1 MLIYLEH
8 CTFLF
13 SIIVHKDKADKL
25 RNRFRS
31 FYTLIVSVIGRKVV
45 TLPKKKLSLKNMN
58 RKMIKT
64 IVLAALM
71 AVPFFAKAQ
80 NFVGITA
87 EQNAQNTP
95 SGWTAVNL
103 PQLPA
108 ITSANTFNIKD
119 YGASTSAADNTKAI
133 QKALDAVPSTG
144 GMVVIPAGTWMFGS
158 TDQMTSQTEVL
169 SIKAKTILHLC
180 AGATLKLVEYGKAPN
195 TKIVFIGGKNKGKN
209 VTDVV
214 IEGEGET
221 SIIDGQGAR
230 WWLAR
235 ENGETFNPGAMIRFE
250 QGKRFLLRN
259 FKIQN
264 TPGVNI
270 TISNSGKASH
280 ATIHDVTISEPS
292 SEAGNGKAS
301 HNTDGISIWGPYV
314 NIYNCN
320 ISNGDDNV
328 VCDNDAQ
335 YIHVWNCYFGTG
347 HGASIGSYTE
357 NIKHVWFDNI
367 TMNGT
372 TAGIRMKT
380 GQDVDNTTNKVTLRG
395 GGEED
400 WKFTNFTM
408 TNVKNPLSI
417 DCFYDKN
424 YNSDPAVDKANARAL
439 DSTTPTYNG
448 IYLQNVKTTDV
459 CDGNAIF
466 LIGRPE
472 SHIKNV
478 TLDNVQISAKKGIDI
493 RFVDNLVFKN
503 NSKITV
509 SSGSIWLKKFD
520 STWDDQCGATSTGST
535 ITDTK
540 GPFTLNSK
548 TLTDKTAGS
557 FNNGFAI
564 SNEKGK
570 SYDVGSGTTYIKYS
584 ANQYTIIIPD
594 GVKITKMDIE
604 GRNNYDTDD
613 AYIGEINGTSY
624 DADTYIF
631 PKDKS
636 VQKYTVEFN
645 SPVEHTLTFT
655 PKVKQCILQFT
666 LYTETSTG
674 IKNITAITQPAN
686 NNVYDLSGRVVKSNA
701 KADDLKSLNKGIYV
715 FNNKKYVTK

>member
-1 MLIYLEH
+1 MNK
-8 CTFLF
+8 TFF
-13 SIIVHKDKADKL
+13 
-25 RNRFRS
+25 
-31 FYTLIVSVIGRKVV
+31 
-45 TLPKKKLSLKNMN
+45 KNM
-58 RKMIKT
+58 
-64 IVLAALM
+64 VLAALM
-71 AVPFFAKAQ
+71 TLPVLAKAQ
-80 NFVGITA
+80 TTFAGITA

-95 SGWTAVNL
+95 EGWTAVAL

-133 QKALDAVPSTG
+133 QRALDAVPPTG
-144 GMVVIPAGTWMFGS
+144 GMVIIPAGTWMFGS
-158 TDQMTSQTEVL
+158 TDQMTSTTEVL
-169 SIKAKTILHLC
+169 SIKSKTVLHLC
-180 AGATLKLVEYGKAPN
+180 KGATLKLVEYGTAPN
-195 TKIVFIGGKNKGKN
+195 NKTVFIGCKNKN
-209 VTDVV
+209 QSDIV

-230 WWLAR
+230 WWLAK
-235 ENGETFNPGAMIRFE
+235 EQSETFNPGAMIRFE

-280 ATIHDVTISEPS
+280 ATIHDVTISEPA
-292 SEAGNGKAS
+292 SEAGKGKAS
-301 HNTDGISIWGPYV
+301 HNTDGVSIWGPYV

-328 VCDNDAQ
+328 VCDDDAQ

-347 HGASIGSYTE
+347 HGASIGSFTN

-380 GQDVDNTTNKVTLRG
+380 GINSDGTLRG

-408 TNVKNPLSI
+408 TKVKNPLSI
-417 DCFYDKN
+417 DCFYDKK
-424 YNSDPAVDKANARAL
+424 YNSDPAVDKANARAV

-459 CDGNAIF
+459 CEGNAIF
-466 LIGRPE
+466 FVGRPE

-503 NSKITV
+503 GSKITV
-509 SSGSIWLKKFD
+509 SSGAMWLKKFD
-520 STWDDQCGATSTGST
+520 STYEDQCNATSTGT
-535 ITDTK
+535 IETDPN
-540 GPFTLNSK
+540 GIYTLNNK
-548 TLTDKTAGS
+548 TLTDKVAGT
-557 FNNGFAI
+557 FNNGFSI

-570 SYDVGSGTTYIKYS
+570 AYDVGSGTNYIKFS
-584 ANQYTIIIPD
+584 ANQYTINIPD
-594 GVKITKMDIE
+594 GIKIVKMEIE

-613 AYIGEINGTSY
+613 AYIGEINGVNY
-624 DADTYIF
+624 DATTYVF

-636 VQKYTVEFN
+636 IKNYSISFAT
-645 SPVEHTLTFT
+645 PVEHTLTFT
-655 PKVKQCILQFT
+655 PKVKQCILAIT
-666 LYTETSTG
+666 LYGDASS
-674 IKNITAITQPAN
+674 NIAGVRVDNQAMADTNI
-686 NNVYDLSGRVVKSNA
+686 YDLSGRVVAQKGSEG
-701 KADDLKSLNKGIYV
+701 LKKGIYI
-715 FNNKKYVTK
+715 FNNKKFVVK

>member
-1 MLIYLEH
+1 MNK
-8 CTFLF
+8 TFF
-13 SIIVHKDKADKL
+13 
-25 RNRFRS
+25 
-31 FYTLIVSVIGRKVV
+31 
-45 TLPKKKLSLKNMN
+45 KNM
-58 RKMIKT
+58 
-64 IVLAALM
+64 VLAALM
-71 AVPFFAKAQ
+71 TLPVLAKAQ
-80 NFVGITA
+80 TFAGITV

-95 SGWTAVNL
+95 EGWTAVEL

-108 ITSANTFNIKD
+108 ITSANTFNITN

-133 QKALDAVPSTG
+133 QRALDAVPTTG

-158 TDQMTSQTEVL
+158 TDQMTSKTELL
-169 SIKAKTILHLC
+169 SIKSKTVLHLC

-195 TKIVFIGGKNKGKN
+195 NKTVFIGCKNKGKN

-230 WWLAR
+230 WWLAK
-235 ENGETFNPGAMIRFE
+235 EQSETFNPGAMIRFE
-250 QGKRFLLRN
+250 QGQRFLLRN

-280 ATIHDVTISEPS
+280 ATIHGVTISEPA
-292 SEAGNGKAS
+292 SEAGKGKAS
-301 HNTDGISIWGPYV
+301 HNTDGVSIWGPYV

-335 YIHVWNCYFGTG
+335 YIHVWNCDFGTG
-347 HGASIGSYTE
+347 HGASIGSYTK

-380 GQDVDNTTNKVTLRG
+380 GINSDGTLRG

-408 TNVKNPLSI
+408 TKVKNPLSI

-466 LIGRPE
+466 FVGRPE

-503 NSKITV
+503 GSKITV
-509 SSGSIWLKKFD
+509 SSGAMWLKKFD
-520 STWDDQCGATSTGST
+520 STYEDQCNATSTGT
-535 ITDTK
+535 IETDPN
-540 GPFTLNSK
+540 GVYTLNNK
-548 TLTDKTAGS
+548 TLTDKVAGT
-557 FNNGFAI
+557 FNNGFSI

-570 SYDVGSGTTYIKYS
+570 KYDVGSGTNYIKYS

-594 GVKITKMDIE
+594 GIKIVKMDIE
-604 GRNNYDTDD
+604 GNDNYTDAD
-613 AYIGEINGTSY
+613 AYIGEINGKSY
-624 DADTYIF
+624 DATTYIF

-636 VQKYTVEFN
+636 VKKYTVEFD

-655 PKVKQCILQFT
+655 PKVKQCILAFT
-666 LYTETSTG
+666 LYTDATSSIAG
-674 IKNITAITQPAN
+674 ITVDNKLMADTNI
-686 NNVYDLSGRVVKSNA
+686 YDLSGRVVAQKGY
-701 KADDLKSLNKGIYV
+701 KGLKKGIYI
-715 FNNKKYVTK
+715 FNNKKFVVK

>member
-1 MLIYLEH
+1 MNK
-8 CTFLF
+8 TFF
-13 SIIVHKDKADKL
+13 
-25 RNRFRS
+25 
-31 FYTLIVSVIGRKVV
+31 
-45 TLPKKKLSLKNMN
+45 KNM
-58 RKMIKT
+58 
-64 IVLAALM
+64 VLAALM
-71 AVPFFAKAQ
+71 TLPVIAKAQ
-80 NFVGITA
+80 TFAGITA
-87 EQNAQNTP
+87 ELNAQNTP
-95 SGWTAVNL
+95 EGWTAVEL

-108 ITSANTFNIKD
+108 ITSANTLNIKD

-133 QKALDAVPSTG
+133 QKALDAVPTTG

-158 TDQMTSQTEVL
+158 TDQMTSKTEVL
-169 SIKAKTILHLC
+169 SIKSKTVLHLC

-195 TKIVFIGGKNKGKN
+195 NKTVFIGCKNKGKN

-230 WWLAR
+230 WWLAK
-235 ENGETFNPGAMIRFE
+235 EQSETFNPGAMIRFE
-250 QGKRFLLRN
+250 QGQRFLLRN

-280 ATIHDVTISEPS
+280 ATIHGVTISEPA
-292 SEAGNGKAS
+292 SEAGKGKAS
-301 HNTDGISIWGPYV
+301 HNTDGVSIWGPYV

-335 YIHVWNCYFGTG
+335 YIHVWNCDFGTG
-347 HGASIGSYTE
+347 HGASIGSYTK
-357 NIKHVWFDNI
+357 NIKHVWFENI

-380 GQDVDNTTNKVTLRG
+380 GINSDGTLRG

-408 TNVKNPLSI
+408 TKVKNPLSI

-466 LIGRPE
+466 FVGRPE

-503 NSKITV
+503 GSKITV
-509 SSGSIWLKKFD
+509 SSGAMWLKKYD
-520 STWDDQCGATSTGST
+520 SSWTDECDATSTGST
-535 ITDTK
+535 VTDTK

-548 TLTDKTAGS
+548 TLTDATAGTFS
-557 FNNGFAI
+557 NGFSI
-564 SNEKGK
+564 PNENNKK
-570 SYDVGSGTTYIKYS
+570 YDVGSGTNYIKYS

-594 GVKITKMDIE
+594 GIKITKMDIE
-604 GRNNYDTDD
+604 GRNNYDTAD
-613 AYIGEINGTSY
+613 AYLGEINGN
-624 DADTYIF
+624 TYNASTYLF

-636 VQKYTVEFN
+636 VQKYSISFAT
-645 SPVEHTLTFT
+645 PVEHTLTFT
-655 PKVKQCILQFT
+655 PKVKQCILAIT
-666 LYTETSTG
+666 LYTDATSSIAG
-674 IKNITAITQPAN
+674 ITVDNKLMADTNI
-686 NNVYDLSGRVVKSNA
+686 YDLSGRVVAQKDSEG
-701 KADDLKSLNKGIYV
+701 LKKGIYI
-715 FNNKKYVTK
+715 FNNKKFVVK

>member
-1 MLIYLEH
+1 
-8 CTFLF
+8 
-13 SIIVHKDKADKL
+13 
-25 RNRFRS
+25 
-31 FYTLIVSVIGRKVV
+31 
-45 TLPKKKLSLKNMN
+45 
-58 RKMIKT
+58 MIKT
-64 IVLAALM
+64 IVLDALM

-80 NFVGITA
+80 TFAGITA

-95 SGWTAVNL
+95 AGWTAVNL

-108 ITSANTFNIKD
+108 ITSANTINIKD

-158 TDQMTSQTEVL
+158 TDQMTSKTEVL

-195 TKIVFIGGKNKGKN
+195 KKIVFIGGKNKGKN

-221 SIIDGQGAR
+221 SVIDGQGAR

-292 SEAGNGKAS
+292 SEAGKGKAS

-335 YIHVWNCYFGTG
+335 YIHVWNCDFGTG
-347 HGASIGSYTE
+347 HGASIGSYSN
-357 NIKHVWFDNI
+357 NIKHVWFDYIN
-367 TMNGT
+367 MNGT

-380 GQDVDNTTNKVTLRG
+380 GINSDGTLRG

-400 WKFTNFTM
+400 WKFSNFTM
-408 TNVKNPLSI
+408 TNVKNPFSI

-439 DSTTPTYNG
+439 DSTTPTYTD
-448 IYLQNVKTTDV
+448 ILLQNVKTTDV
-459 CDGNAIF
+459 CAGNAIF
-466 LIGRPE
+466 LVGRPE

-548 TLTDKTAGS
+548 TLTDKKAGS
-557 FNNGFAI
+557 FSNGFAI

-594 GVKITKMDIE
+594 GVKITKIDIE
-604 GRNNYDTDD
+604 GRNNYSDAD

-636 VQKYTVEFN
+636 VKNYTVEFD
-645 SPVEHTLTFT
+645 SPVEHSLTFT

>member
-1 MLIYLEH
+1 MNK
-8 CTFLF
+8 TFF
-13 SIIVHKDKADKL
+13 
-25 RNRFRS
+25 
-31 FYTLIVSVIGRKVV
+31 
-45 TLPKKKLSLKNMN
+45 KNM
-58 RKMIKT
+58 
-64 IVLAALM
+64 VLAALM
-71 AVPFFAKAQ
+71 TLPVLAKAQ
-80 NFVGITA
+80 TFAGITA

-95 SGWTAVNL
+95 EGWTAVEL

-133 QKALDAVPSTG
+133 QKALDAVPTTG

-158 TDQMTSQTEVL
+158 TDQMTSKTEVL
-169 SIKAKTILHLC
+169 SIKSKTVLHLC

-195 TKIVFIGGKNKGKN
+195 NKTVFIGCKNKGKN

-230 WWLAR
+230 WWLAK
-235 ENGETFNPGAMIRFE
+235 EQSETFNPGAMIRFE

-259 FKIQN
+259 LKIQN

-270 TISNSGKASH
+270 TISNSSKASH
-280 ATIHDVTISEPS
+280 ATIHDVTISEPA
-292 SEAGNGKAS
+292 SEAGKGKAS
-301 HNTDGISIWGPYV
+301 HNTDGVSIWGPYV

-335 YIHVWNCYFGTG
+335 YIHVWNCDFGTG
-347 HGASIGSYTE
+347 HGASIGSYTK

-380 GQDVDNTTNKVTLRG
+380 GINSDGTLRG

-408 TNVKNPLSI
+408 TKVKNPLSI

-466 LIGRPE
+466 FVGRPE

-478 TLDNVQISAKKGIDI
+478 ILDNVQISAKKGIDI

-503 NSKITV
+503 GSKITV
-509 SSGSIWLKKFD
+509 SSGTMWLQKYD
-520 STWDDQCGATSTGST
+520 SSWTDECNATSTGST
-535 ITDTK
+535 VTDTK

-557 FNNGFAI
+557 FSNGFSI

-570 SYDVGSGTTYIKYS
+570 KYDVGSGTNYIKYS

-594 GVKITKMDIE
+594 GIKIVKMDIE
-604 GRNNYDTDD
+604 GNDNYTDAD
-613 AYIGEINGTSY
+613 AYIGEINGKSY
-624 DADTYIF
+624 DATTYIF

-636 VQKYTVEFN
+636 VKKYTVEFD

-655 PKVKQCILQFT
+655 PKVKQCILAFT
-666 LYTETSTG
+666 LYTDATSSIAG
-674 IKNITAITQPAN
+674 ITVDNKLMADTNI
-686 NNVYDLSGRVVKSNA
+686 YDLSGRVVAQKGYEG
-701 KADDLKSLNKGIYV
+701 LKKGIYI
-715 FNNKKYVTK
+715 FNNKKFVVK

>member
-1 MLIYLEH
+1 
-8 CTFLF
+8 
-13 SIIVHKDKADKL
+13 
-25 RNRFRS
+25 
-31 FYTLIVSVIGRKVV
+31 
-45 TLPKKKLSLKNMN
+45 MN

-80 NFVGITA
+80 TFAGITA

-95 SGWTAVNL
+95 AGWTAVNL

-158 TDQMTSQTEVL
+158 TDQMTSKTEVL

-195 TKIVFIGGKNKGKN
+195 TKTVFIGGKNKGKN

-221 SIIDGQGAR
+221 SVIDGQGAR

-292 SEAGNGKAS
+292 SEAGKGKAS

-335 YIHVWNCYFGTG
+335 YIHVWNCDFGTG
-347 HGASIGSYTE
+347 HGASIGSFTE

-367 TMNGT
+367 NMNGT

-380 GQDVDNTTNKVTLRG
+380 GINSDGTLRG

-408 TNVKNPLSI
+408 TNVKNPFSI

-424 YNSDPAVDKANARAL
+424 YNSDPAVDKANARTL
-439 DSTTPTYNG
+439 DSTTPTYTD
-448 IYLQNVKTTDV
+448 ILLQNVKTTDV
-459 CDGNAIF
+459 CAGNAIF
-466 LIGRPE
+466 LVGRPE

-548 TLTDKTAGS
+548 TLTDKKAGS
-557 FNNGFAI
+557 FSNGFAI

-604 GRNNYDTDD
+604 GRNNYSDAD

-636 VQKYTVEFN
+636 VKNYTVEFN

-655 PKVKQCILQFT
+655 PKVKQCILQFM
-666 LYTETSTG
+666 LYTDTSTG
-674 IKNITAITQPAN
+674 IKNITTIAQPAN

-701 KADDLKSLNKGIYV
+701 KAEDLKSLNKGIYV

>member
-1 MLIYLEH
+1 MNK
-8 CTFLF
+8 TFF
-13 SIIVHKDKADKL
+13 
-25 RNRFRS
+25 
-31 FYTLIVSVIGRKVV
+31 
-45 TLPKKKLSLKNMN
+45 KNM
-58 RKMIKT
+58 
-64 IVLAALM
+64 VLAALM
-71 AVPFFAKAQ
+71 TLPVIAKAQ
-80 NFVGITA
+80 TFAGITA
-87 EQNAQNTP
+87 ELNAQNTP
-95 SGWTAVNL
+95 EGWTAVEL

-108 ITSANTFNIKD
+108 ITSANTLNIKD

-133 QKALDAVPSTG
+133 QKALDAVPTTG

-158 TDQMTSQTEVL
+158 ADQMTSTTEVL

-195 TKIVFIGGKNKGKN
+195 NKTVFIGGKNKGKN

-250 QGKRFLLRN
+250 QGKHFLLRN

-280 ATIHDVTISEPS
+280 ATIHDLTISEPS
-292 SEAGNGKAS
+292 SEAGKGKAS

-347 HGASIGSYTE
+347 HGASIGSYTK

-380 GQDVDNTTNKVTLRG
+380 GINSDGTLRG

-408 TNVKNPLSI
+408 TKVKNPLSI

-424 YNSDPAVDKANARAL
+424 YNSDPAVDKANARAV
-439 DSTTPTYNG
+439 DGTTPTYNG

-466 LIGRPE
+466 FVGRPE

-493 RFVDNLVFKN
+493 RFVDNLIFKN

-509 SSGSIWLKKFD
+509 SSGAIWLKKFD
-520 STWDDQCGATSTGST
+520 STYEDQCNATSTGST
-535 ITDTK
+535 VIDPK
-540 GPFTLNSK
+540 GVYTLNSK
-548 TLTDKTAGS
+548 TLTDGTSSTATFS
-557 FNNGFAI
+557 NGFSI

-570 SYDVGSGTTYIKYS
+570 KYDIGSGTSYIKYS
-584 ANQYTIIIPD
+584 ANKYTIIIPD
-594 GVKITKMDIE
+594 GIKIAKMYIE
-604 GRNNYDTDD
+604 GKDNYADAD
-613 AYIGEINGTSY
+613 AYIGEINGVNY
-624 DADTYIF
+624 DAATYAF

-636 VQKYTVEFN
+636 VKKYTIEFTT
-645 SPVEHTLTFT
+645 PVEHTLTFT
-655 PKVKQCILQFT
+655 PQVKQCIFGIT
-666 LYTETSTG
+666 LYSDTSNSIAGVTMDDN
-674 IKNITAITQPAN
+674 KFMADTNI
-686 NNVYDLSGRVVKSNA
+686 YDLSGRVVAQKGSEG
-701 KADDLKSLNKGIYV
+701 LKKGIYI
-715 FNNKKYVTK
+715 FNNKKFVVK

>member
-1 MLIYLEH
+1 MKK
-8 CTFLF
+8 
-13 SIIVHKDKADKL
+13 SII
-25 RNRFRS
+25 
-31 FYTLIVSVIGRKVV
+31 
-45 TLPKKKLSLKNMN
+45 
-58 RKMIKT
+58 KT
-64 IVLAALM
+64 VVLAALM
-71 AVPFFAKAQ
+71 ALPMFTKAQ
-80 NFVGITA
+80 TFAGITA

-95 SGWTAVNL
+95 DGWTAVEL
-103 PQLPA
+103 PKLPT

-133 QKALDAVPSTG
+133 QKALDAVPTTG

-158 TDQMTSQTEVL
+158 KDQMTSTTEVL

-195 TKIVFIGGKNKGKN
+195 NKTVFIGCKNKGKN

-214 IEGEGET
+214 IEGEGVT

-270 TISNSGKASH
+270 TISNSAKASH

-292 SEAGNGKAS
+292 SEAGKGKAS

-328 VCDNDAQ
+328 VCDTDAQ
-335 YIHVWNCYFGTG
+335 YIHVWNCDFGTG
-347 HGASIGSYTE
+347 HGASIGSFTV

-380 GQDVDNTTNKVTLRG
+380 GQDVDKTTKKVTLRG

-424 YNSDPAVDKANARAL
+424 YNSDPAVDKKNARAL
-439 DSTTPTYNG
+439 DATTPTYNG

-466 LIGRPE
+466 FVGRPE

-503 NSKITV
+503 NSKITCQ
-509 SSGSIWLKKFD
+509 SGKLWIRQYDSIV
-520 STWDDQCGATSTGST
+520 DDQCDATGAGTNPNPTPNPGESTEVSYILDASTSTSSATDPSPWTFNNGCSIESSKGYATAKNNT
-535 ITDTK
+535 IKYSKGVQFTINLPENITITSATFAGYTNEDNKTCYLGELNGTTFASDKYVFPSRTTQTDTK
-540 GPFTLNSK
+540 TKFDITL
-548 TLTDKTAGS
+548 
-557 FNNGFAI
+557 
-564 SNEKGK
+564 
-570 SYDVGSGTTYIKYS
+570 
-584 ANQYTIIIPD
+584 
-594 GVKITKMDIE
+594 
-604 GRNNYDTDD
+604 DTP
-613 AYIGEINGTSY
+613 ATG
-624 DADTYIF
+624 
-631 PKDKS
+631 
-636 VQKYTVEFN
+636 
-645 SPVEHTLTFT
+645 TLTFT
-655 PKVKQCILQFT
+655 PQGAQGAWVITLKGVKATSSGISNVVLTAKV
-666 LYTETSTG
+666 
-674 IKNITAITQPAN
+674 AD
-686 NNVYDLSGRVVKSNA
+686 NNVYDLSGRVVKTNA
-701 KADDLKSLNKGIYV
+701 KAEELNSLKKGIYIY
-715 FNNKKYVTK
+715 NNKKYVAK

>member
-1 MLIYLEH
+1 MNK
-8 CTFLF
+8 TFF
-13 SIIVHKDKADKL
+13 
-25 RNRFRS
+25 
-31 FYTLIVSVIGRKVV
+31 
-45 TLPKKKLSLKNMN
+45 KNM
-58 RKMIKT
+58 
-64 IVLAALM
+64 VLAALM
-71 AVPFFAKAQ
+71 TLPVLAKAQ
-80 NFVGITA
+80 TFAGITA

-95 SGWTAVNL
+95 EGWTAVAL

-108 ITSANTFNIKD
+108 ITSENTFNIKD

-133 QKALDAVPSTG
+133 QKALDAVPTTG

-158 TDQMTSQTEVL
+158 TDQMTSKTEVL
-169 SIKAKTILHLC
+169 SIKSKTVLHLC
-180 AGATLKLVEYGKAPN
+180 AGATLKLVEYSKAPN
-195 TKIVFIGGKNKGKN
+195 NKTVFIGGKNKGKN

-230 WWLAR
+230 WWLAK
-235 ENGETFNPGAMIRFE
+235 EQSETFNPGAMIRFE

-280 ATIHDVTISEPS
+280 ATIHDVTISEPA
-292 SEAGNGKAS
+292 SEAGKGKAS
-301 HNTDGISIWGPYV
+301 HNTDGVSIWGPYI

-335 YIHVWNCYFGTG
+335 YIHVWNCNFGTG
-347 HGASIGSYTE
+347 HGASIGSYTK
-357 NIKHVWFDNI
+357 NIKHVWFDKI

-380 GQDVDNTTNKVTLRG
+380 GINNDGTLRG

-408 TNVKNPLSI
+408 NKVKNPLSI

-466 LIGRPE
+466 FVGRPE

-478 TLDNVQISAKKGIDI
+478 ILDNVQISAKKGIDI

-503 NSKITV
+503 GSKITV
-509 SSGSIWLKKFD
+509 SSGAMWLKKYD
-520 STWDDQCGATSTGST
+520 SSWTDECDATSTGST
-535 ITDTK
+535 VTDTK

-548 TLTDKTAGS
+548 TLTDATAGTFS
-557 FNNGFAI
+557 NGFSI
-564 SNEKGK
+564 SNENNKK
-570 SYDVGSGTTYIKYS
+570 YDVGSGTNYIKYS

-594 GVKITKMDIE
+594 GIKIAKMDIE
-604 GRNNYDTDD
+604 GKDNYADAD
-613 AYIGEINGTSY
+613 AYIGEINGKSY
-624 DADTYIF
+624 DATTYIF

-636 VQKYTVEFN
+636 VKKYTVEFD

-655 PKVKQCILQFT
+655 PKVKQCILAFT
-666 LYTETSTG
+666 LYTDATSSIAG
-674 IKNITAITQPAN
+674 ITVDNKLMADTNI
-686 NNVYDLSGRVVKSNA
+686 YDLSGRVVAQKGYEG
-701 KADDLKSLNKGIYV
+701 LKKGIYI
-715 FNNKKYVTK
+715 FNNKKFVVK

>member
-1 MLIYLEH
+1 MNK
-8 CTFLF
+8 TFF
-13 SIIVHKDKADKL
+13 
-25 RNRFRS
+25 
-31 FYTLIVSVIGRKVV
+31 
-45 TLPKKKLSLKNMN
+45 KNM
-58 RKMIKT
+58 
-64 IVLAALM
+64 VLAALM
-71 AVPFFAKAQ
+71 TLPVLAKAQ
-80 NFVGITA
+80 TTFTGINA

-95 SGWTAVNL
+95 EGWTAVEL

-108 ITSANTFNIKD
+108 ITSANTFNITN
-119 YGASTSAADNTKAI
+119 YGASTSATDNTKAI
-133 QKALDAVPSTG
+133 QKALDAVPTTG

-158 TDQMTSQTEVL
+158 TDQMTSKTEVL
-169 SIKAKTILHLC
+169 SIKSKTVLHLC

-195 TKIVFIGGKNKGKN
+195 NKTVFIGCKNKGKN

-230 WWLAR
+230 WWLAK
-235 ENGETFNPGAMIRFE
+235 EQSETFNPGAMIRFE

-280 ATIHDVTISEPS
+280 ATIHDVTISEPA
-292 SEAGNGKAS
+292 SEAGKGKAS
-301 HNTDGISIWGPYV
+301 HNTDGVSIWGPYV

-328 VCDNDAQ
+328 VCDDDAQ
-335 YIHVWNCYFGTG
+335 YIHVWNCDFGTG
-347 HGASIGSYTE
+347 HGASIGSYTK

-380 GQDVDNTTNKVTLRG
+380 GINSDGTLRG

-400 WKFTNFTM
+400 WRFTNFIM
-408 TNVKNPLSI
+408 TKVKNPLSI

-466 LIGRPE
+466 FVGRPE

-503 NSKITV
+503 GSKITV
-509 SSGSIWLKKFD
+509 SSGAMWLKKFD
-520 STWDDQCGATSTGST
+520 STYEDLCNATSTGT
-535 ITDTK
+535 IETDPN
-540 GPFTLNSK
+540 GVYTLNSK
-548 TLTDKTAGS
+548 TLTNGTSSTATFS
-557 FNNGFAI
+557 NGFSI

-570 SYDVGSGTTYIKYS
+570 TYGVGSGTNYIKYS

-604 GRNNYDTDD
+604 GRNNYSDAD

-624 DADTYIF
+624 DATAYAF

-636 VQKYTVEFN
+636 VKNYTVEFN

-655 PKVKQCILQFT
+655 PKVKQCILAFT
-666 LYTETSTG
+666 LYTDATSSIAG
-674 IKNITAITQPAN
+674 ITVDNKLMADTNI
-686 NNVYDLSGRVVKSNA
+686 YDLSGRVVAQKGSEG
-701 KADDLKSLNKGIYV
+701 LKKGIYI
-715 FNNKKYVTK
+715 FNNKKFVVK

>member
-1 MLIYLEH
+1 MKK
-8 CTFLF
+8 
-13 SIIVHKDKADKL
+13 SII
-25 RNRFRS
+25 
-31 FYTLIVSVIGRKVV
+31 
-45 TLPKKKLSLKNMN
+45 
-58 RKMIKT
+58 KT
-64 IVLAALM
+64 VVLAALM
-71 AVPFFAKAQ
+71 ALPMFAKAQ
-80 NFVGITA
+80 TFAGITA
-87 EQNAQNTP
+87 EQIAQNTP
-95 SGWTAVNL
+95 GGWTAVEL

-119 YGASTSAADNTKAI
+119 YGASTSATDNTKAI

-158 TDQMTSQTEVL
+158 TDQMTTGKTEVL
-169 SIKAKTILHLC
+169 SIKAKTILHLS

-195 TKIVFIGGKNKGKN
+195 TKTVFIGGKNKGKN
-209 VTDVV
+209 VTDIV

-221 SIIDGQGAR
+221 SVIDGQGAR

-292 SEAGNGKAS
+292 SEAGKGKAS

-320 ISNGDDNV
+320 ISNGDDNI

-347 HGASIGSYTE
+347 HGASIGSYTK

-380 GQDVDNTTNKVTLRG
+380 GQDVDKTTNKVTLRG

-400 WKFTNFTM
+400 WKFSNFTM
-408 TNVKNPLSI
+408 TNVKNPFSI

-439 DSTTPTYNG
+439 DSTTPTYTN
-448 IYLQNVKTTDV
+448 ILLQNVKTTDV
-459 CDGNAIF
+459 CEGNAIF

-520 STWDDQCGATSTGST
+520 STWTDECDATSTGST
-535 ITDTK
+535 VTDTK

-557 FNNGFAI
+557 FSNGFAI

-570 SYDVGSGTTYIKYS
+570 TYDAGSGTNYIKYS
-584 ANQYTIIIPD
+584 ANQYTIIIPE
-594 GVKITKMDIE
+594 GIKIVKMDIE
-604 GRNNYDTDD
+604 GKDNYTDAD
-613 AYIGEINGTSY
+613 AYLGEINGTSY
-624 DADTYIF
+624 DASTYVF

-636 VQKYTVEFN
+636 LKKYTVEFD

-674 IKNITAITQPAN
+674 IQPIAAIAKVSN
-686 NNVYDLSGRVVKSNA
+686 NNIYDLSGRMVKLNA
-701 KADDLKSLNKGIYV
+701 KAEDLQGLKKGIYIY
-715 FNNKKYVTK
+715 NNKKYVAK

>member
-1 MLIYLEH
+1 MNK
-8 CTFLF
+8 TFF
-13 SIIVHKDKADKL
+13 
-25 RNRFRS
+25 
-31 FYTLIVSVIGRKVV
+31 
-45 TLPKKKLSLKNMN
+45 KNM
-58 RKMIKT
+58 
-64 IVLAALM
+64 VLAALM
-71 AVPFFAKAQ
+71 TLPVLTKAQ
-80 NFVGITA
+80 TFAGITA

-95 SGWTAVNL
+95 EGWTAVAL

-133 QKALDAVPSTG
+133 QRALDAVPPTG

-158 TDQMTSQTEVL
+158 KDQMTSTTEVL
-169 SIKAKTILHLC
+169 SIKSKTVLHLC

-195 TKIVFIGGKNKGKN
+195 NKTVFIGCKNKGKN

-230 WWLAR
+230 WWLAK
-235 ENGETFNPGAMIRFE
+235 EQSKTFNPGAMIRFE
-250 QGKRFLLRN
+250 QGQRFLLRN

-280 ATIHDVTISEPS
+280 ATIHDVTISEPA
-292 SEAGNGKAS
+292 SEAGKGKAS
-301 HNTDGISIWGPYV
+301 HNTDGVSIWGPFV

-328 VCDNDAQ
+328 VCDDDAQ
-335 YIHVWNCYFGTG
+335 YIHVWNCDFGTG
-347 HGASIGSYTE
+347 HGASIGSFTN

-380 GQDVDNTTNKVTLRG
+380 GINSDGTLRG

-400 WKFTNFTM
+400 WRFTNFIM
-408 TNVKNPLSI
+408 TKVKNPLSI

-459 CDGNAIF
+459 CEGNAIF
-466 LIGRPE
+466 FVGRPE

-503 NSKITV
+503 GSKITV
-509 SSGSIWLKKFD
+509 SSGAMWLKKFD
-520 STWDDQCGATSTGST
+520 STYEDQCNATSTGT
-535 ITDTK
+535 IETDPN
-540 GPFTLNSK
+540 GVYTLNSK
-548 TLTDKTAGS
+548 TLTNGTSSTATFS
-557 FNNGFAI
+557 NGFSI

-570 SYDVGSGTTYIKYS
+570 TYGVGSGTNYIKYS

-604 GRNNYDTDD
+604 GRNNYSDAD
-613 AYIGEINGTSY
+613 AYIGEINSVNY
-624 DADTYIF
+624 DATTYVF

-636 VQKYTVEFN
+636 IKNYSISFAT
-645 SPVEHTLTFT
+645 PVEHTLTFT
-655 PKVKQCILQFT
+655 PKVKQCILAIT
-666 LYTETSTG
+666 LYGDASS
-674 IKNITAITQPAN
+674 NIAGVRVDNQAMADTNI
-686 NNVYDLSGRVVKSNA
+686 YDLSGRVVAQKGSEG
-701 KADDLKSLNKGIYV
+701 LKKGIYI
-715 FNNKKYVTK
+715 FNNKKFVVK

>member
-1 MLIYLEH
+1 MRK
-8 CTFLF
+8 
-13 SIIVHKDKADKL
+13 SI
-25 RNRFRS
+25 
-31 FYTLIVSVIGRKVV
+31 
-45 TLPKKKLSLKNMN
+45 
-58 RKMIKT
+58 IKT
-64 IVLAALM
+64 IVLSALL
-71 AVPFFAKAQ
+71 ALPGIAKAQ
-80 NFVGITA
+80 TFTGITS

-95 SGWTAVNL
+95 EGWTAVVL

-133 QKALDAVPSTG
+133 QKALDAVPTTG

-158 TDQMTSQTEVL
+158 TDQMTSNTEVL
-169 SIKAKTILHLC
+169 SIKSKTVLHLC

-195 TKIVFIGGKNKGKN
+195 NKTVFIGGLNKGKN
-209 VTDVV
+209 ITDIV

-230 WWLAR
+230 WWLAK
-235 ENGETFNPGAMIRFE
+235 EQSETFNPGAMIRFE
-250 QGKRFLLRN
+250 QGQRFLLRN

-280 ATIHDVTISEPS
+280 ATIHDVTISEPA

-301 HNTDGISIWGPYV
+301 HNTDGVSIWGPYV

-347 HGASIGSYTE
+347 HGASIGSYTK

-380 GQDVDNTTNKVTLRG
+380 GINSDGTLRG

-417 DCFYDKN
+417 DCYYDKN
-424 YNSDPAVDKANARAL
+424 YNSDPAVDKANARAV

-459 CDGNAIF
+459 CEGNAIF
-466 LIGRPE
+466 FVGRPE

-509 SSGSIWLKKFD
+509 SSGAIWLQKYD
-520 STWDDQCGATSTGST
+520 SSWTDECNATSTGST
-535 ITDTK
+535 VTDTK

-557 FNNGFAI
+557 FSNGFSI

-570 SYDVGSGTTYIKYS
+570 TYDVGSGTNYIKYS

-594 GVKITKMDIE
+594 GIKIAKMDIE

-613 AYIGEINGTSY
+613 AYIGEINGKSY
-624 DADTYIF
+624 DATTYIF

-636 VQKYTVEFN
+636 VKKYTVEFD

-655 PKVKQCILQFT
+655 PKVKQCILAFT
-666 LYTETSTG
+666 LYTDATSSIAG
-674 IKNITAITQPAN
+674 ITLDNKFMADTNI
-686 NNVYDLSGRVVKSNA
+686 YDLSGRVVAQKGSEG
-701 KADDLKSLNKGIYV
+701 LKKGIYI
-715 FNNKKYVTK
+715 FNNKKFVVK